1 MLLLLQS
8 HYSVFLVIYSHKYSL
23 TQFHKN
29 KTTRS
34 FSSRWR
40 NELKMSENK
49 NSSQFDAALLSG
61 LCVCVCVVS
70 LRFSVSVKFVSPV
83 NKQINDKERV
93 AAAMENPNLR
103 EIVEQCVTEPDD
115 WRGRSLTWGKHLGA
129 CVCVCVCVYLCAPV
143 CVCVCVCVCL
153 YLCVCVCVCV
163 STVPEDIIQRTPES
177 LSEVGRLWGV
187 CREDFFGAWIQ
198 REVNKSRAGAKPQTR
213 IDFPIIPCWTLNSG
227 RSVPSAAR
235 FCVRRC
241 EGSSPVFASFPA
253 LTVFRSLSFCKRTHP
268 VNHSDSVE
276 LWIF

>member
-115 WRGRSLTWGKHLGA
+115 
-129 CVCVCVCVYLCAPV
+129 
-143 CVCVCVCVCL
+143 
-153 YLCVCVCVCV
+153 
-163 STVPEDIIQRTPES
+163 
-177 LSEVGRLWGV
+177 
-187 CREDFFGAWIQ
+187 
-198 REVNKSRAGAKPQTR
+198 
-213 IDFPIIPCWTLNSG
+213 
-227 RSVPSAAR
+227 
-235 FCVRRC
+235 
-241 EGSSPVFASFPA
+241 
-253 LTVFRSLSFCKRTHP
+253 
-268 VNHSDSVE
+268 
-276 LWIF
+276 